1 MRDDPHEVG
10 EIKRVVNTLLQNLDS
25 RAGAGTGLTIAITN
39 HDSLL
44 DSAVWRRFENH
55 IRIDLPDER
64 TRVTMLSTFLLP
76 LVVDDDVVKTLAFI
90 VGDRSGAYLK
100 NFADALKRVLALGNT
115 SVSSAAIVR
124 AARMLV
130 PRMSVDGEAL
140 SPARLFVTDEASFVG
155 ALLASGFNIRQAS
168 LAEMFELSQST
179 ISRYSKEFGARNFE
193 AEALNRA

>member
-1 MRDDPHEVG
+1 
-10 EIKRVVNTLLQNLDS
+10 
-25 RAGAGTGLTIAITN
+25 
-39 HDSLL
+39 
-44 DSAVWRRFENH
+44 
-55 IRIDLPDER
+55 
-64 TRVTMLSTFLLP
+64 LLP

-193 AEALNRA
+193 GEALNRA

>member
-44 DSAVWRRFENH
+44 NSAVWRRFENH